1 MKSKSCIAFIMLH
14 LTTTAFGGELVA
26 DKCTKR
32 CTEDTVSSKPIVADE
47 IVTVS
52 LYVDNDL
59 LSAGHHDRD
68 YTGGFAIAF
77 SGTKAANHPFSIDR
91 GLGLFNKATYDKARF
106 AHTDFTMNSCEAGVT
121 AFTPTDLTT
130 STPNH
135 ADRPYASL
143 LYLSNS
149 RQDIDLSSR
158 QSWIST
164 LTVGVLG
171 LTLTGDIQNAIHQ
184 ATGSEKAQGWSN
196 QISQGGEPTFRYTLA
211 RLSHFDTNNP
221 HLQVTGSVGAGVG
234 FLTDAS
240 AGISMRYGRLRTPWW
255 NLDED
260 SGKYGSKSHAEMP
273 ASRQLD
279 EIYLIAGL
287 NAQVRGYNSF
297 LQGQFR
303 HSEVSYS
310 ADEIRP
316 FVYEGWIGIACEFK
330 SGFRLSY
337 IVRHQSS
344 ELNTGEGDRSFN
356 YGALISTFRF

>member
-1 MKSKSCIAFIMLH
+1 MKSKLYIAFIMLH

-26 DKCTKR
+26 DKCTKP
-32 CTEDTVSSKPIVADE
+32 CTDDTALSKQRLTDE
-47 IVTVS
+47 VVTVS
-52 LYVDNDL
+52 LYFDNDL

-77 SGTKAANHPFSIDR
+77 SGTKAANHPFSIDK

-106 AHTDFTMNSCEAGVT
+106 VHTDFTMNSCEAGVT

-149 RQDIDLSSR
+149 RQDIDLEGR

-171 LTLTGDIQNAIHQ
+171 LKLTGDIQNAIHQ
-184 ATGSEKAQGWSN
+184 VTGSGKAEGWGN
-196 QISQGGEPTFRYTLA
+196 QISRGGEPTFRYTLA
-211 RLSHFDTNNP
+211 RLNHFDTNNP

-234 FLTDAS
+234 FITDAS
-240 AGISMRYGRLRTPWW
+240 TGISMRYGRLRTPWW

-273 ASRQLD
+273 VSRQLD
-279 EIYLIAGL
+279 EIYLLAGV
-287 NAQVRGYNSF
+287 NAQVRAYNSF

-303 HSEVSYS
+303 QSEVSYS
-310 ADEIRP
+310 ADQIRP
-316 FVYEGWIGIACEFK
+316 LVYESWIGIACEFK
-330 SGFRLSY
+330 SGLRLSY

-344 ELNTGEGDRSFN
+344 ELKDTEADRSFN